1 MDPIVIE
8 EHSIQGLY
16 IATFWTKD
24 IDSIPFNS
32 SLLSL
37 VSGND
42 NGAFF
47 FMQSN
52 NSVYVNDPSVLDYE
66 GGVLSYTLTIQAI
79 DVDDPTKTATT
90 SVSTLV

>member
-1 MDPIVIE
+1 
-8 EHSIQGLY
+8 
-16 IATFWTKD
+16 
-24 IDSIPFNS
+24 
-32 SLLSL
+32 
-37 VSGND
+37 
-42 NGAFF
+42 
-47 FMQSN
+47 MQSN